1 MDKHLGL
8 RLRLTNKQVE
18 SWIFGNN
25 SDDGLLDDQLAIFSP
40 ITRMVNEDGKVYY
53 QQPVVTF
60 GTPFSHINEYGNDI
74 WVVEVTIHPIED

>member
-25 SDDGLLDDQLAIFSP
+25 SDDRLLDDQLAIFSP

-60 GTPFSHINEYGNDI
+60 GTPFSHIDEYGNDI

>member
-18 SWIFGNN
+18 SWIVGNN

-40 ITRMVNEDGKVYY
+40 INKMVNEDGIVYY
-53 QQPVVTF
+53 V
-60 GTPFSHINEYGNDI
+60 DL
-74 WVVEVTIHPIED
+74 